1 MGELFAASHL
11 FFFALIAIVPIV
23 LCIVPFWQIFKKAG
37 LGAPLSLLMIVPL
50 VNIAMLYVLAFS
62 TWRVAPTDGPAY
74 RG

>member
-1 MGELFAASHL
+1 MGELFTAPHL
-11 FFFALIAIVPIV
+11 IFLAFISIVPII
-23 LCIVPFWQIFKKAG
+23 LCVIPFWQIFKKAG